1 MLLNNLVPQCEDK
14 RPSMLASTHITF
26 DAVEIDRRR
35 RLRLQQQ
42 GGSQSSMLNA
52 PEESLPQ
59 NTLQKEVILDLHVCV
74 EERRHYTRSNLQLL
88 HILHSL
94 FQGQS
99 SVLMSTATEGVVHM
113 TIDRIN
119 GWRR

>member
-1 MLLNNLVPQCEDK
+1 
-14 RPSMLASTHITF
+14 MLASTHITF

-59 NTLQKEVILDLHVCV
+59 NTLQKEVILDLHVFV